1 MRVRLATQDDFA
13 AFMELA
19 RPVEDLFGPM
29 VNQPGFQDALT
40 RNFQRGSALLA
51 ETDSG
56 DAVGGMLFSLRTAP
70 TYRIGWL
77 VVDEQS
83 RSRGLGQTLV
93 AEGLRRWF
101 EPPAVLEVV
110 TFGPDHPGARSRR
123 LYERLGFQP
132 QEMTTAGP
140 EGGSRQVY
148 RLRLDRHPDW
158 AS

>member
-1 MRVRLATQDDFA
+1 MDQSASGYFRRS
-13 AFMELA
+13 E
-19 RPVEDLFGPM
+19 
-29 VNQPGFQDALT
+29 PGFQDALT

-77 VVDEQS
+77 VVDGQS

-101 EPPAVLEVV
+101 EPPGVLEVV
-110 TFGPDHPGARSRR
+110 TFGPDHPGARSRSF
-123 LYERLGFQP
+123 YERPRL
-132 QEMTTAGP
+132 TAGGDDNP
-140 EGGSRQVY
+140 G
-148 RLRLDRHPDW
+148 
-158 AS
+158 A